1 MRTDFQ
7 EEGQSSAGAQVMDP
21 PMASKTSQSESTAK
35 PTTPSGKGSEADPQ
49 LLLALLQLE
58 GQVRVAQTVKELC
71 FLLAND
77 TRRLI
82 GFRQAS
88 VLKIGKH
95 LGTACQ
101 IEVVSSVAVV
111 DRKAPM
117 VQWIEEV
124 VTSLW
129 ENQALQAPCPL
140 NVEQCPKHLQAD
152 WKRFA
157 FPHALWCPIMWGN
170 QPAMGGI
177 WLAREHPWQEG
188 EIQVVR
194 RLTETVAHA
203 WNALRKKKTS
213 VKHWTVSKRWLW
225 VGLAL
230 LIGVMCVPVRL
241 STLAPVEVVARDPA
255 VVTAPLDGVIAEI
268 LVDPNT
274 AVQEGETILRY
285 EDTTFR
291 NDYEVAEKNLAVGF
305 MEYRKVTQG
314 AFQDDEI
321 GASMPVQASEV
332 RLKEAER
339 DYSWEILQQV
349 EVKAP
354 RKGIVLFGDKSD
366 WVGKPVVIGE
376 RIMEVANP
384 REYELKID
392 LPVEDAIVLREG
404 ADVDVFLNADPLQA
418 IPATLTH
425 ASYHAEALPTNELAY
440 RVKAEIT
447 EPPETIR
454 IGWQGTA
461 KVYGDRVSLFFYL
474 FRRPLSVFRQTLGW

>member
-1 MRTDFQ
+1 MSPNFQ
-7 EEGQSSAGAQVMDP
+7 KEGQSSVGAQVMDP
-21 PMASKTSQSESTAK
+21 PIASKTSQSESTAK

-58 GQVRVAQTVKELC
+58 SQVRVAQTVKELC

-82 GFRQAS
+82 GFRQAC
-88 VLKIGKH
+88 VLSIGKH
-95 LGTACQ
+95 LVAACQ
-101 IEVVSSVAVV
+101 VEVVSSVAIV

-124 VTSLW
+124 VASLW
-129 ENQALQAPCPL
+129 ENQALQASCHL
-140 NVEQCPKHLQAD
+140 RVEQCPKHLQAD

-157 FPHALWCPIMWGN
+157 FPHVLWCPIIWGN
-170 QPAMGGI
+170 QRAMGGI

-203 WNALRKKKTS
+203 WNALGKKNTS

-225 VGLAL
+225 VGLVL

-268 LVDPNT
+268 LVAPNT
-274 AVQEGETILRY
+274 AVQKGETIFRY

-291 NDYEVAEKNLAVGF
+291 NDYEIAEKNLAVGF

-314 AFQDDEI
+314 AFLDDES
-321 GASMPVQASEV
+321 GANMPVQASEV

-339 DYSWEILQQV
+339 DYSWEVLQHV

-354 RKGIVLFGDKSD
+354 RDGIVLFGDKSD

-418 IPATLTH
+418 IPARLTH
-425 ASYHAEALPTNELAY
+425 ASYHADVLPTNELAY
-440 RVKAEIT
+440 RVKAEVT
-447 EPPETIR
+447 EPPDAIR

-474 FRRPLSVFRQTLGW
+474 FRRPLSVFRQTIGW

>member
-1 MRTDFQ
+1 MSIDFQ
-7 EEGQSSAGAQVMDP
+7 KEDQSSAGAQVMDP
-21 PMASKTSQSESTAK
+21 PIASKTGQSESTAN
-35 PTTPSGKGSEADPQ
+35 PTTFSGKGAEADPQ

-58 GQVRVAQTVKELC
+58 GQARLAQTVKELC

-82 GFRQAS
+82 GFRQACVFS
-88 VLKIGKH
+88 IAKH
-95 LGTACQ
+95 LGAACQ
-101 IEVVSSVAVV
+101 VEVVSSVAVV

-124 VTSLW
+124 VASLW
-129 ENQALQAPCPL
+129 ESQALQALCHL

-152 WKRFA
+152 WRRFA
-157 FPHALWCPIMWGN
+157 FPHVLWCPVIWGN
-170 QPAMGGI
+170 QQAVGGI
-177 WLAREHPWQEG
+177 WLARERPWQEG

-194 RLTETVAHA
+194 RFTETVAHA
-203 WNALRKKKTS
+203 WNALGKKKTS

-274 AVQEGETILRY
+274 AVQEGETIFRY

-314 AFQDDEI
+314 AFLDDEI

-339 DYSWEILQQV
+339 DYAWEVLQHV

-354 RKGIVLFGDKSD
+354 RNGIVLFADKSD

-404 ADVDVFLNADPLQA
+404 AEVEVFLNADPLKA

-425 ASYHAEALPTNELAY
+425 ASYHAEVLPTNEFAY
-440 RVKAEIT
+440 RVRAEVT
-447 EPPETIR
+447 QPPETIR

-461 KVYGDRVSLFFYL
+461 KVYGDSVSLFFYL

>member
-1 MRTDFQ
+1 MSIDFQ
-7 EEGQSSAGAQVMDP
+7 KEDQSSAGAQVMDP
-21 PMASKTSQSESTAK
+21 SIASKTSQSQSTAS
-35 PTTPSGKGSEADPQ
+35 PATPPGKGSEADPQ

-58 GQVRVAQTVKELC
+58 GQVRAAQTVKELC

-82 GFRQAS
+82 GFRQAC
-88 VLKIGKH
+88 VLSIGKH
-95 LGTACQ
+95 LGATCRV
-101 IEVVSSVAVV
+101 EVVSSVAVV

-124 VTSLW
+124 VASLW
-129 ENQALQAPCPL
+129 ESQALQTLCHL
-140 NVEQCPKHLQAD
+140 DVGQCPKHLQAD
-152 WKRFA
+152 WRRFA
-157 FPHALWCPIMWGN
+157 FPHVLWFPIIWGN
-170 QPAMGGI
+170 QQAMGGI

-194 RLTETVAHA
+194 RFTETVAHA
-203 WNALRKKKTS
+203 WNALGKKKTS

-274 AVQEGETILRY
+274 AVQEGETIFRY

-314 AFQDDEI
+314 AFLDDEI

-339 DYSWEILQQV
+339 DYAWEVLQHV

-354 RKGIVLFGDKSD
+354 RKGIVLFADKSD

-404 ADVDVFLNADPLQA
+404 AEVEVFLNADPLQA

-425 ASYHAEALPTNELAY
+425 ASYHAEVLPTNEFAY
-440 RVKAEIT
+440 RVRAEVT
-447 EPPETIR
+447 QPPETIR

-461 KVYGDRVSLFFYL
+461 KVYGDSVSLFFYL

>member
-1 MRTDFQ
+1 
-7 EEGQSSAGAQVMDP
+7 
-21 PMASKTSQSESTAK
+21 
-35 PTTPSGKGSEADPQ
+35 
-49 LLLALLQLE
+49 
-58 GQVRVAQTVKELC
+58 
-71 FLLAND
+71 
-77 TRRLI
+77 
-82 GFRQAS
+82 
-88 VLKIGKH
+88 
-95 LGTACQ
+95 
-101 IEVVSSVAVV
+101 
-111 DRKAPM
+111 
-117 VQWIEEV
+117 
-124 VTSLW
+124 
-129 ENQALQAPCPL
+129 
-140 NVEQCPKHLQAD
+140 
-152 WKRFA
+152 
-157 FPHALWCPIMWGN
+157 
-170 QPAMGGI
+170 
-177 WLAREHPWQEG
+177 
-188 EIQVVR
+188 
-194 RLTETVAHA
+194 
-203 WNALRKKKTS
+203 
-213 VKHWTVSKRWLW
+213 
-225 VGLAL
+225 
-230 LIGVMCVPVRL
+230 VPVRL

-274 AVQEGETILRY
+274 AVQEGETIFRY

-314 AFQDDEI
+314 AFLDDES

-339 DYSWEILQQV
+339 DYAWEVLQHV

-354 RKGIVLFGDKSD
+354 RKGIVLFADKSD

-404 ADVDVFLNADPLQA
+404 AEVEVFLNADPLKA

-425 ASYHAEALPTNELAY
+425 ASYHAEVLPTNEFAY
-440 RVKAEIT
+440 RVRAEVT
-447 EPPETIR
+447 QPPETIR

-461 KVYGDRVSLFFYL
+461 KVYGDSVSLFFYL

>member
-58 GQVRVAQTVKELC
+58 GQIRVAQTVKELC

-101 IEVVSSVAVV
+101 VEVVSSVALV
-111 DRKAPM
+111 DRTAPM

-203 WNALRKKKTS
+203 WNALGKKKTS

-230 LIGVMCVPVRL
+230 LIGVMCMPVRL

-339 DYSWEILQQV
+339 DYSWEVLQQV